1 VVDTT
6 GTPQELARLVADIT
20 GQKRPGVPA
29 LPAPEEPEDDL
40 GPVLEAMRSH
50 FSLDLSY
57 LRGTMLQRRVRRRM
71 ALLSISD
78 LPEYVD
84 RLRNDAKEAIA
95 LRQDVFIGV
104 TSFFRDPEAFESI
117 KRHLATDLRRRQVD
131 DAFRIWVPAC
141 ASGEEVYSLAMLTVE
156 AMEACGHM
164 RKVKLFATDI
174 DESALARV
182 SRATYS
188 SSSVADV
195 SPARLARFFDA
206 QSGAFVIKPSLREM
220 VICAQHN
227 LVTAPPFTRI
237 DLVSCRNLLIY
248 FDQAAQEQVLASL
261 HFSLRQGGTL
271 FLGSAEALGRLDC
284 EFSVVDAKQKM
295 YKKTRNVILPTMRRR
310 GGLRDPIAVL
320 PREAKPRA
328 KTRRESSVEEVDL
341 ESWLDALVTRYRPQA
356 GAGGVQLNCT
366 CDGGSVALPRGAL
379 EEACVNL
386 LENAFRYGC
395 QNDSP
400 RVDVSC
406 RINQGVLELSV
417 RDNGNG
423 IAPENHQKV
432 FEPFRRLDP
441 SLAEGS
447 GVGLV
452 AARRLIGR
460 HGGAITLDSAEGRG
474 AKFMIRVPIGDTEG
488 SLHRRSTVRRRALV
502 VEDDT
507 LDAKAIARSLGDDF
521 EKTQAK
527 DLETATALL
536 DQHRYDVIIL
546 DLSLP
551 DGHGLELVRHVR
563 TVMRSSIPIVVVTGH
578 GEGISPGDMTASVA
592 SFVAKSELAGG
603 ALRSEVA
610 NALARELPPA
620 GVTA

>member
-1 VVDTT
+1 
-6 GTPQELARLVADIT
+6 
-20 GQKRPGVPA
+20 
-29 LPAPEEPEDDL
+29 
-40 GPVLEAMRSH
+40 
-50 FSLDLSY
+50 
-57 LRGTMLQRRVRRRM
+57 
-71 ALLSISD
+71 
-78 LPEYVD
+78 
-84 RLRNDAKEAIA
+84 
-95 LRQDVFIGV
+95 
-104 TSFFRDPEAFESI
+104 
-117 KRHLATDLRRRQVD
+117 
-131 DAFRIWVPAC
+131 
-141 ASGEEVYSLAMLTVE
+141 
-156 AMEACGHM
+156 
-164 RKVKLFATDI
+164 
-174 DESALARV
+174 
-182 SRATYS
+182 
-188 SSSVADV
+188 
-195 SPARLARFFDA
+195 
-206 QSGAFVIKPSLREM
+206 
-220 VICAQHN
+220 
-227 LVTAPPFTRI
+227 
-237 DLVSCRNLLIY
+237 
-248 FDQAAQEQVLASL
+248 
-261 HFSLRQGGTL
+261 
-271 FLGSAEALGRLDC
+271 
-284 EFSVVDAKQKM
+284 
-295 YKKTRNVILPTMRRR
+295 
-310 GGLRDPIAVL
+310 
-320 PREAKPRA
+320 
-328 KTRRESSVEEVDL
+328 
-341 ESWLDALVTRYRPQA
+341 
-356 GAGGVQLNCT
+356 
-366 CDGGSVALPRGAL
+366 
-379 EEACVNL
+379 
-386 LENAFRYGC
+386 
-395 QNDSP
+395 
-400 RVDVSC
+400 
-406 RINQGVLELSV
+406 
-417 RDNGNG
+417 
-423 IAPENHQKV
+423 V

-578 GEGISPGDMTASVA
+578 GEGISPDDMTASVA